1 MNDTGGAGSVE
12 GFGDLRCETHDF
24 FDREHAI
31 GSMLSKRL
39 AFDQLH
45 GDEADPVGLADL
57 VNGRDPRMRDRG
69 GSPRLAQEAVAA
81 GFVSGNLGGE
91 DLEGHR
97 PLQALVPD
105 AVFYLKV
112 SPEHLVQRNL
122 AKNHALDYWESGMDL
137 GLSRDMFDSF
147 IRYQA
152 MMAKQFERLQKTY
165 GFHIIDGDRPPDEIS
180 HELQRKTEAVLAAK

>member
-105 AVFYLKV
+105 AVDDAHASFAELGQDAEV
-112 SPEHLVQRNL
+112 REGPTFQRIGHGLVVR
-122 AKNHALDYWESGMDL
+122 A
-137 GLSRDMFDSF
+137 GL
-147 IRYQA
+147 
-152 MMAKQFERLQKTY
+152 
-165 GFHIIDGDRPPDEIS
+165 
-180 HELQRKTEAVLAAK
+180 